1 MTADMAALGLVV
13 LAMLLLAGYWLRLK
27 LGWLQRFFIP
37 ASVIG
42 GVLGLMLGSQ
52 VLGALAGE
60 TVPALVDG
68 VFPEAVATT
77 WRELPGLLI
86 TVVFASIFLGR
97 KIAGPREIWRMAGP
111 QIAFGQTLA
120 WGQYVVGI
128 VLVLA
133 VLGPMFDMGPAAAAL
148 IEVSFEG
155 GMGTA
160 SGLAP
165 TFEAVGFPEARDLGV
180 GLATIGLVSG
190 LVIGIFAIR
199 RNLAGQ
205 DGRDERTDGEQREDD
220 DEDGNSSNG
229 ASASAAPADGWFDDP
244 PSAGRLTTHASA
256 IESLTLH
263 VGFIALAIFIGV
275 LLREGLRW
283 LEDNTWGPRVEF
295 ELMAHF
301 PLFPLAM
308 IGSVLVQLALDRF
321 ASHQVLS
328 VGLMR
333 RINGLALDLLI
344 ASAIASV
351 SLAAIG
357 EHLWPFLLL
366 AATGIAWNVFGFL
379 VLSRLMFAQDRW
391 QRALSD
397 FGQSMGTTGLGLLL
411 LRIADPQRRSD
422 AHDGFAYK
430 QIAFEPIV
438 GGGLFTAASAPLL
451 VHWGLVPTLVLTT
464 ALGLGWALFGWWR
477 FGRRGGG
484 S

>member
-1 MTADMAALGLVV
+1 MTAGMAALGLVV
-13 LAMLLLAGYWLRLK
+13 LAMLLLGGYWLRLQ
-27 LGWLQRFFIP
+27 LGWLQTFFIP

-42 GVLGLMLGSQ
+42 GLLGLLLGAQ
-52 VLGALAGE
+52 VFGALAGGA
-60 TVPALVDG
+60 VPALEDG
-68 VFPEAVATT
+68 VFPEEVAAT

-97 KIAGPREIWRMAGP
+97 RISGPREIWRVAGP
-111 QIAFGQTLA
+111 QIAFGQMLA

-133 VLGPMFDMGPAAAAL
+133 VLGPMFEMGPAAAAL

-180 GLATIGLVSG
+180 GLATIGLVTG
-190 LVIGIFAIR
+190 LVIGIVAIR
-199 RNLAGQ
+199 RNLAGKDGQ
-205 DGRDERTDGEQREDD
+205 DDGDNGGQGDEGR
-220 DEDGNSSNG
+220 NPG
-229 ASASAAPADGWFDDP
+229 ATAAPRDGWFDDP
-244 PSAGRLTTHASA
+244 PSAGRRTTHESA

-263 VGFIALAIFIGV
+263 AGFIALAIFIGV
-275 LLREGLRW
+275 LLREALRW

-321 ASHQVLS
+321 SRHQVLS
-328 VGLMR
+328 EGLMR

-344 ASAIASV
+344 ASAIASL
-351 SLAAIG
+351 SLTVIG
-357 EHLWPFLLL
+357 EHLGPFLLL

-379 VLSRLMFAQDRW
+379 VLSRVMLAQDRW

-411 LRIADPQRRSD
+411 LRIADPDRRSD

-438 GGGLFTAASAPLL
+438 GGGLFTAAAVPLL
-451 VHWGLVPTLVLTT
+451 VHWGLVPTLVLTAAL
-464 ALGLGWALFGWWR
+464 ALGWGLFGWWR
-477 FGRRGGG
+477 FGRRG
-484 S
+484 

>member
-1 MTADMAALGLVV
+1 MTAGMAALGLVI

-27 LGWLQRFFIP
+27 LGCLQRFFIP

-42 GVLGLMLGSQ
+42 GVLGLLLGSQ
-52 VLGALAGE
+52 VLGALLGD
-60 TVPALVDG
+60 TVPALADG

-97 KIAGPREIWRMAGP
+97 RIAGPREIWRVAGP

-190 LVIGIFAIR
+190 LVIGILAIR

-205 DGRDERTDGEQREDD
+205 DGRDDSADGDQRED
-220 DEDGNSSNG
+220 DGNSSNA
-229 ASASAAPADGWFDDP
+229 ASATAAPVDGWFDDP
-244 PSAGRLTTHASA
+244 PPAGRRTTHESA
-256 IESLTLH
+256 IETLTLH

-275 LLREGLRW
+275 LLREALRW

-308 IGSVLVQLALDRF
+308 IGSVLVQKVLDRF
-321 ASHQVLS
+321 AGSQVLS
-328 VGLMR
+328 EGLMR

-357 EHLWPFLLL
+357 EHLGPFLLL
-366 AATGIAWNVFGFL
+366 AATGIAWNVFAFL
-379 VLSRLMFAQDRW
+379 VLSRVMFAQDRW
-391 QRALSD
+391 HRALSD

-451 VHWGLVPTLVLTT
+451 VHWGLVPTLMLTGT
-464 ALGLGWALFGWWR
+464 MALGWGLFGWWR
-477 FGRRGGG
+477 FGRRG
-484 S
+484 